1 MLDFYDIKIKDQQKK
16 LEKKSITNKKSNE
29 VLLVESIKMVSDNIN
44 DVFDL
49 MDDLQKKDWFSTYV
63 NSFVS
68 QYDPHT
74 VYFKPEDK
82 DRFDVNIS
90 GRFDG
95 IGARLQKRDG
105 GIEIVEIILGGP
117 LWKDKKIEA
126 GDEIIKVGEPNKE
139 PVDVIGMRID
149 DAIKLIKGPKV
160 LLWN

>member
-1 MLDFYDIKIKDQQKK
+1 M
-16 LEKKSITNKKSNE
+16 N
-29 VLLVESIKMVSDNIN
+29 
-44 DVFDL
+44 
-49 MDDLQKKDWFSTYV
+49 DLQKKDWFSNYV

-105 GIEIVEIILGGP
+105 GIEIVEIILGGTFVEGQ
-117 LWKDKKIEA
+117 KD
-126 GDEIIKVGEPNKE
+126 
-139 PVDVIGMRID
+139 
-149 DAIKLIKGPKV
+149 
-160 LLWN
+160 

>member
-1 MLDFYDIKIKDQQKK
+1 MLD
-16 LEKKSITNKKSNE
+16 
-29 VLLVESIKMVSDNIN
+29 ESIKMVSDNIN

-49 MDDLQKKDWFSTYV
+49 IDLQKKDWFPTYV

-95 IGARLQKRDG
+95 IGARLQK
-105 GIEIVEIILGGP
+105 EME
-117 LWKDKKIEA
+117 
-126 GDEIIKVGEPNKE
+126 
-139 PVDVIGMRID
+139 
-149 DAIKLIKGPKV
+149 V
-160 LLWN
+160 LK